1 MSGTDLNQPGV
12 TPTARLRAL
21 LNSQGLIP
29 SFAAHDVFTALVL
42 ERAGI
47 PLLFVGGFGAAASSL
62 GLPDLDLLT
71 RSEMADIVRRVAG
84 RVSVPVIADGDTGYG
99 DLIHVQRTVREL
111 ERAGAAGIILEDQVA
126 PKRCGH
132 FQGKAIV
139 PWPGMRERL
148 LAALDAR
155 RDPDFVVVARTDART
170 IAGLE
175 EAIDRG
181 NRAHELGADVIF
193 VEAPES
199 REELERIARE
209 VPGPLM
215 VNLLIGGRTPIL
227 HQDEL
232 QAMGYKIA
240 VYPIETLAATHRA
253 VERLARALL
262 NDGRCDHLAPEHLA
276 SFDEVK
282 DTLGLPELLDVRARL
297 LGPALPNATK

>member
-1 MSGTDLNQPGV
+1 VPRTDLTSPK
-12 TPTARLRAL
+12 RLRAIL
-21 LNSQGLIP
+21 EPPGLIP
-29 SFAAHDVFTALVL
+29 SFAAHDVFTALIL

-62 GLPDLDLLT
+62 GLPDFDLLT

-84 RVSVPVIADGDTGYG
+84 RVQIPVVADGDTGYG

-139 PWPGMRERL
+139 PWPEMRERL

-155 RDPDFVVVARTDART
+155 RDPDFVLIARTDART
-170 IAGLE
+170 VADLD

-181 NRAHELGADVIF
+181 NRARELGADVVFI
-193 VEAPES
+193 EAPES

-227 HQDEL
+227 HRDEL

-240 VYPIETLAATHRA
+240 VYPIETLAATQRSL
-253 VERLARALL
+253 ERLARALL
-262 NDGRCDHLAPEHLA
+262 AEGRCDHLAPEHLA
-276 SFDEVK
+276 SFDEIK
-282 DTLGLPELLDVRARL
+282 DTLGLPELLAVRARL
-297 LGPALPNATK
+297 LDPGPPNTSG